1 MEHGAWSK
9 RSEVGCQKSDDR
21 RQKRAELVEEWSIMS
36 NFGLRIGEKP
46 EDRGAG
52 EDRRQTSEGSKKSE
66 VGSQRSEVG
75 DRRSEDYWW

>member
-1 MEHGAWSK
+1 MGHGV
-9 RSEVGCQKSDDR
+9 RGRMSDDR